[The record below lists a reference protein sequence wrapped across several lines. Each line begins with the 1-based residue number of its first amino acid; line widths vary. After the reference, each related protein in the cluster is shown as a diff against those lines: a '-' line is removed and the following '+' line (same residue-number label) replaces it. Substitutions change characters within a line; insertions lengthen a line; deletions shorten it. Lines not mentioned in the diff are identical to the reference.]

1 MKANYLINIQKCT
14 TALWIGSLMWF
25 FDSFTYTSCI
35 YLSLH
40 GTYGIVWMIKEAA
53 FPNKGLASTDL
64 DTAATVF
71 TSLLIFL
78 PGYWTIPLLALQNH
92 EEASLILITIAITSY
107 IIGIVIM
114 MVSDCQTYWILK
126 YRPGVL
132 ITEGMNTYIR
142 HPNYTGEILL
152 YSSFCLLSRHWISW
166 MILLFS
172 CTIVFFPFNMKKEKS
187 LSRYP
192 NWKEYRKMSGMYLPW
207 IPSVINNVSIKS
219 EKLN

>member
-1 MKANYLINIQKCT
+1 MKANYLVNIQKCT
-14 TALWIGSLMWF
+14 TFLWIGGLMWF
-25 FDSFTYTSCI
+25 FNSFTYTSFV

-40 GTYGIVWMIKEAA
+40 GTYGFVWMIKEAA
-53 FPNKGLASTDL
+53 FPNKGISSTEL
-64 DTAATVF
+64 DTMGIIV

-78 PGYWTIPLLALQNH
+78 PGYWTIALLAIRNT
-92 EEASLILITIAITSY
+92 EEASAILIATAIISY
-107 IIGIVIM
+107 IIGIVVM

-126 YRPGVL
+126 YRPGML
-132 ITEGMNTYIR
+132 ITEGMNRYVR
-142 HPNYTGEILL
+142 HPNYSGGILT

-166 MILLFS
+166 MI
-172 CTIVFFPFNMKKEKS
+172 FFFVNIFIYYPAVLKKEKS

-192 NWKEYRKMSGMYLPW
+192 NWKEYKKMSGMYLPW